1 MCLVWFDQRLVR
13 NVGKREM
20 LHAPVSN
27 LTQNFCLDW
36 VLTQVGDDD
45 TQEPI
50 FYFLI
55 RSISSHS
62 DHYNFQVGQ
71 MMSCRK
77 KGKIENKIYFY
88 FPPRRLIRFT
98 NDNIDWQGLYA
109 NIGSPVTASQPR
121 ACLSSIITLSVIL
134 PDECWHCIEWVNS
147 APDHLISYPL
157 CTLPLVRSWSS
168 LDLLVK
174 KSRSDEEEEE
184 GGLGGVTDIK
194 LSSLAVSK
202 VWGGVSVSSFWMSV
216 SKCWLKT
223 SSLAPLASLNVSCTL
238 VWMVIICLDSDTEEE
253 EHSPV
258 CRPPGL

>member
-1 MCLVWFDQRLVR
+1 MLEKEKCSTLQFLTWPRSLPLLSAQSELGTMTLKWRYSISLSGLFHLILTTTTFKWARWWVA
-13 NVGKREM
+13 GKRE
-20 LHAPVSN
+20 N
-27 LTQNFCLDW
+27 
-36 VLTQVGDDD
+36 
-45 TQEPI
+45 I
-50 FYFLI
+50 KK
-55 RSISSHS
+55 SIST
-62 DHYNFQVGQ
+62 
-71 MMSCRK
+71 
-77 KGKIENKIYFY
+77 
-88 FPPRRLIRFT
+88 FPPRRLIRYT
-98 NDNIDWQGLYA
+98 NDNIYWQGLYA

-121 ACLSSIITLSVIL
+121 AYLSSIITLSVIL

-157 CTLPLVRSWSS
+157 CTLPLVRCGSS
-168 LDLLVK
+168 LELLAK
-174 KSRSDEEEEE
+174 ISRSEEEEDEDEDE

>member
-1 MCLVWFDQRLVR
+1 MLEKEKCSTLQFPSWPRIFASAEFSLKLEMMTLKSLYSISLSGLFHLILTTTTSKWARWWVA
-13 NVGKREM
+13 GKRE
-20 LHAPVSN
+20 N
-27 LTQNFCLDW
+27 
-36 VLTQVGDDD
+36 
-45 TQEPI
+45 
-50 FYFLI
+50 
-55 RSISSHS
+55 RKKSIST
-62 DHYNFQVGQ
+62 
-71 MMSCRK
+71 
-77 KGKIENKIYFY
+77 
-88 FPPRRLIRFT
+88 FPPRRLIRYT
-98 NDNIDWQGLYA
+98 NDNIYWQGLYA

-121 ACLSSIITLSVIL
+121 AYLSSIITLSVIL

-157 CTLPLVRSWSS
+157 CTLPLVRCGSS
-168 LDLLVK
+168 LELLAK
-174 KSRSDEEEEE
+174 KSRSDEEEEDE